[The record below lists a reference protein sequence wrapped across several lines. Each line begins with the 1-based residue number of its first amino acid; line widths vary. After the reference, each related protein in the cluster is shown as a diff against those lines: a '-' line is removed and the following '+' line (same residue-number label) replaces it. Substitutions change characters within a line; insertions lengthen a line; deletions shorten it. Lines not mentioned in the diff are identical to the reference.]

1 MNIIFFSRREGRAR
15 HLNLA
20 HPLTLALA
28 SLLGLGVIAGTFAV
42 GVHLGEHN
50 MARLAL
56 LKPAATFRAEQK
68 QIAQLRVQLQD
79 KVDALAMRLGM
90 MDAHLIRLN
99 ALGKR
104 LTEMA
109 HINSREFDFDHD
121 PPLGG
126 PEDPAAH
133 TAAMPDLS
141 DMINDLSQQIDQRSS
156 QFTALA
162 NVLLGRQLS
171 AEIRPQGRPVHAGYI
186 SSGFGERVDPFTG
199 EEGDHKG
206 VDFAAPEGTAVLAVA
221 AGIVTWAGPLE
232 GYGNLVQINHGKGY
246 STRYGHNETV
256 LVKVGEEVQRGQQ
269 IATVGSTGRSTGP
282 HVHFEVLRNG
292 VQINPM
298 TFVRH
303 RGTTQLKPARLGGQE
318 AGLGGHP
325 KGGL

>member
-20 HPLTLALA
+20 HPITLALTVA
-28 SLLGLGVIAGTFAV
+28 LGLGVIAGTFAV
-42 GVHLGEHN
+42 GMRLGEHN

-56 LKPAATFRAEQK
+56 LKPAATFRAEQR

-109 HINSREFDFDHD
+109 HINSSEFDFDHD

-126 PEDPAAH
+126 PEDPGAH
-133 TAAMPDLS
+133 AAAMPDLS
-141 DMINDLSQQIDQRSS
+141 EMINNLSQQIDQRSS

-171 AEIRPQGRPVHAGYI
+171 SEIRPQGRPVHAGYI
-186 SSGFGERVDPFTG
+186 SSGFGERMDPFTG
-199 EEGDHKG
+199 EEGIHKG
-206 VDFAAPEGTAVLAVA
+206 VDFAAPQGTSVLAVA
-221 AGIVTWAGPLE
+221 AGIVTWAGPRD

-246 STRYGHNETV
+246 STRYGHNDTV
-256 LVKVGEEVQRGQQ
+256 LVKVGEEVQRGQT

-282 HVHFEVLRNG
+282 HVHFEVLKNG
-292 VQINPM
+292 VQIDPM

-303 RGTTQLKPARLGGQE
+303 RGDTAPGRRAQIGRKAVPTEG
-318 AGLGGHP
+318 
-325 KGGL
+325 